1 MCGINGFIDHNNRI
15 SETDFK
21 NSSATIK
28 TQNRNGIGVVFEK
41 QAHYTLGLANGRLPT
56 IDLNP
61 KAAQPFTSSCGNYS
75 ITINGTIFNYLE
87 LRETLIK
94 YGVIFSTLS
103 DTEVV
108 LECYKKWGNNSFE
121 MLDGSYSFALLDKN
135 LSILLIGR
143 DDIGAKP
150 LYFYKE
156 KGFYA
161 FASEIR
167 ALLKYSF
174 VKKQVNK
181 KAMATYF
188 RYGYFKGNETIYE
201 NIFQFRKGNL
211 TTIDIHSGNSY
222 DYPITKL
229 KLNPATPN
237 TETEDKVIDKIEEIL
252 TESILSR
259 NIANAPVGVLLG
271 SGYDSSTVAAILQ
284 QNQSKRIK
292 TFTVGFKN
300 SKLDEAPKAKQIAN
314 YLKTNHQEL
323 YLDKDKALKIVSN
336 LNDIFDEPVGDSSA
350 IPVAF
355 IAKELKDELKVLLG
369 SEGGDE
375 MFGGYRAYA
384 KTFKIDHL
392 LKRPIPGFIKKIL
405 LGFHGISSSK
415 MKEVIESKTLI
426 DKYLAINACF
436 TQKELM
442 SLLDVEFTDKDTTKV
457 DTVKELLIHDLHNYL
472 PDSIISKND
481 KCFRY
486 FGIEN
491 RDALLK
497 TELIDYLSTLDH
509 KLFLKD
515 SEQKYLLKKISHKY
529 IPKNFINNPKKGFV
543 TPLASWL
550 KTSFKPLIKY
560 YLSSSKLNEHGLLNH
575 KEVQKI
581 ISSFNL
587 NGSSHNAQKVWLLL
601 QFQMWYATWMS
612 NTSNT
617 KETV

>member
-1 MCGINGFIDHNNRI
+1 MCGINGFIDHNNCV

-21 NSSATIK
+21 NSSSTIGTK
-28 TQNRNGIGVVFEK
+28 NANGIGIFFEK
-41 QAHYTLGLANGRLPT
+41 PAHYTLGLANERLST
-56 IDLNP
+56 IDLSP
-61 KAAQPFTSSCGNYS
+61 KAAQPFTSSCGKYT

-108 LECYKKWGNNSFE
+108 LECYKKWGNKSFE
-121 MLDGSYSFALLDKN
+121 MFDGSFSFALLDKN

-150 LYFYKE
+150 LYFIKE

-167 ALLKYSF
+167 ALLKYPF

-201 NIFQFRKGNL
+201 NIFQFKKGNL

-229 KLNPATPN
+229 KLNIVSIN
-237 TETEDKVIDKIEEIL
+237 TETEEKVIDKIEEIL

-292 TFTVGFKN
+292 TYTVGFKN
-300 SKLDEAPKAKQIAN
+300 SKLDEAPKAKQIAKH
-314 YLKTNHQEL
+314 LKTNHREL

-336 LNDIFDEPVGDSSA
+336 LNHIFDEPVGDSSA

-355 IAKELKDELKVLLG
+355 IANELKDEVKVLLG

-375 MFGGYRAYA
+375 MFGGYRTYA
-384 KTFKIDHL
+384 KTFKIND
-392 LKRPIPGFIKKIL
+392 LKQRPIPNFIKKFIS
-405 LGFHGISSSK
+405 GFYGISSSK
-415 MKEVIESKTLI
+415 MKEVFNSETLI
-426 DKYLAINACF
+426 DKYLAMNACF
-436 TQKELM
+436 TKKELM
-442 SLLDVEFTDKDTTKV
+442 SLLDIDFKDEDKTKV
-457 DTVKELLIHDLHNYL
+457 ETVKELLVHDLHNYL

-497 TELIDYLSTLDH
+497 TELIDYLNTLDH

-515 SEQKYLLKKISHKY
+515 GEQKYLLKKITNKY
-529 IPKNFINNPKKGFV
+529 IPKDFINNPKKGFV
-543 TPLASWL
+543 IPLASWL
-550 KTSFKPLIKY
+550 KTSLKPLVKY
-560 YLSSSKLNEHGLLNH
+560 YLSSSKLDEHGLLNN
-575 KEVQKI
+575 KEVKKI

-587 NGSSHNAQKVWLLL
+587 SGTSHNAQKVWLLL
-601 QFQMWYATWMS
+601 QFQMWYSSWMVDG
-612 NTSNT
+612 SNT
-617 KETV
+617 KSD